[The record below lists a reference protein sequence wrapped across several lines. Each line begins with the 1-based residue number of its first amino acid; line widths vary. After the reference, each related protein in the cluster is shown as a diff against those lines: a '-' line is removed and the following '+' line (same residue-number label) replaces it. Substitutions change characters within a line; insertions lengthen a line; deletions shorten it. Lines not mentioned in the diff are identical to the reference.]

1 MLDEHTQRWLR
12 HYLVVARLYT
22 RPSNE
27 SPAFATKCHNVI
39 NATTCAM
46 DTQCMDDFLHAERAY
61 VTMVEHMDPDPD
73 LDEYE

>member
-1 MLDEHTQRWLR
+1 
-12 HYLVVARLYT
+12 
-22 RPSNE
+22 
-27 SPAFATKCHNVI
+27 
-39 NATTCAM
+39 M